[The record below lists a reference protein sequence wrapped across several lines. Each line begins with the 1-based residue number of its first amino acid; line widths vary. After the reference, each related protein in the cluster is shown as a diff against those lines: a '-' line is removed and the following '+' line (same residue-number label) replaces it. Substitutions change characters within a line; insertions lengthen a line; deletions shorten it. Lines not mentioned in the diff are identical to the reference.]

1 MAKTVDSSA
10 AAEVGWLVDKG
21 KTVSLIAMLVVV
33 LSAKIVLLSTKNTK
47 DFFSEKNV
55 FVSIKT
61 LYPVR

>member
-33 LSAKIVLLSTKNTK
+33 LSAEIVLLSTKVTDTFLNRRICI
-47 DFFSEKNV
+47 D
-55 FVSIKT
+55 
-61 LYPVR
+61 